1 MPQLPVKNIQT
12 ILKEVAHKGEDAKG
26 LQAFGDFLDKCLMI
40 DPKKRLTADEALNH
54 PFLNI
59 LEERMKL
66 VASSIK
72 Q

>member
-1 MPQLPVKNIQT
+1 MM
-12 ILKEVAHKGEDAKG
+12 LKDAAHKGEDAKA

-40 DPKKRLTADEALNH
+40 DPKKRMNADEALTH

-66 VASSIK
+66 SQK